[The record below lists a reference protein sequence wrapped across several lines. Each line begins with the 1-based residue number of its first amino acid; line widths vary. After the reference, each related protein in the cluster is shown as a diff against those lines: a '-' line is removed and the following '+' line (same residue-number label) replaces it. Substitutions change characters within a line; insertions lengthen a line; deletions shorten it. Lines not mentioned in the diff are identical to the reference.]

1 MADYKKCGSVV
12 IHGKKKTLYSKAGTS
27 KKYVTYKERKMN
39 VVKYR
44 KMMDHKKSKQAKQAK
59 AAKSPKV
66 PKVKSS
72 NLRHAKKRGGAE
84 QALSNMLETVG
95 LGNF

>member
-44 KMMDHKKSKQAKQAK
+44 KMMDNKKSKPK
-59 AAKSPKV
+59 AVKSPKSV
-66 PKVKSS
+66 
-72 NLRHAKKRGGAE
+72 NRRHAKKHGGAE
-84 QALSNMLETVG
+84 QALSNMLENVG

>member
-12 IHGKKKTLYSKAGTS
+12 IHGKKKTLYSKTGTS

-44 KMMDHKKSKQAKQAK
+44 KMMDHKKSKPK
-59 AAKSPKV
+59 AVKSPKT
-66 PKVKSS
+66 KSS
-72 NLRHAKKRGGAE
+72 NHRHAKKRGGAE
-84 QALSNMLETVG
+84 QALSNMLENVG